1 MILKIT
7 LNSIKTIVCS
17 CIIALTFLFSL
28 TINSQEVGQ
37 EYLVNPG
44 INTTNA
50 ATSSTPETG
59 VDGSGNFPANLGG
72 WGSGNNGAYAPANT
86 TVNGNCHSA
95 DRMFKFF
102 KVGGA
107 SGQYVTQTV
116 TLPAGNFNWSF
127 WTKWGALVSWD
138 NDGDSTPKFTIL
150 TNDDNDASWEVVETV
165 ITTQPTTVDTWEQQ
179 TGTYTN
185 DIERQVR
192 IKFSKYGGTQTAPS
206 NLNQLMFIDDVSLN
220 YAGSYTASADDTS
233 LSDLTIDGVTIAG
246 FTSQKSNYDVLLA
259 EGTIVVPTV
268 VATTTS
274 ANATNAVTDAT
285 SIPGTT
291 SILVTAED
299 GTTTNTV
306 TINFSVLEVGQEF
319 LVNPSINSATGEN
332 STTPDTGVDGNGNF
346 PANLGGW
353 GTGSGGAYAVSTDLN
368 GDCHSEDRM
377 FKLFK
382 KGDAGGQFITQ
393 TVLLPAGTY
402 DWSFYTK
409 WMVLVSWGNTDDYEP
424 TFKIQTY
431 NNEESSWDDLQT
443 VVTTQPTATDT
454 WVQQIGTFTNS
465 IERQVRI
472 KFHKY
477 GGLNNALSN
486 LGELMFIDD
495 VSLKYKNSSL
505 SLSDE
510 ELMTLSIYPNPATD
524 HIFVDG
530 VQNIKSI
537 KVYSILGCLEKE
549 VFNTHKIEVSNL
561 ASGIYVVKVRNGTN
575 VISKKFIKQ

>member
-1 MILKIT
+1 MTKT
-7 LNSIKTIVCS
+7 NTQNSIKTIWCNS
-17 CIIALTFLFSL
+17 IIALTFLFSL
-28 TINSQEVGQ
+28 TISSQEVGQ

-44 INTTNA
+44 INTTNVT
-50 ATSSTPETG
+50 TSSTPETG

-72 WGSGNNGAYAPANT
+72 WGSGNNGAYATANAT
-86 TVNGNCHSA
+86 TNGDCHSA
-95 DRMFKFF
+95 DRMFKMF
-102 KVGGA
+102 KVGGSA
-107 SGQYVTQTV
+107 GQYVTQTV

-150 TNDDNDASWEVVETV
+150 TNDDNDASWEEVETV
-165 ITTQPTTVDTWEQQ
+165 ITTQPTTVDTWVQQ
-179 TGTYTN
+179 TGTYAN

-192 IKFSKYGGTQTAPS
+192 IKFSKYGGTSEAPS

-220 YAGSYTASADDTS
+220 YASPYSASPDDTS
-233 LSDLTIDGVTIAG
+233 LSDLTIDGVTING
-246 FTSQKSNYDVLLA
+246 FTSTGSTYDVLLS
-259 EGTIVVPTV
+259 EGTTVVPTV

-306 TINFSVLEVGQEF
+306 TINFSALQVGQEL

-332 STTPDTGVDGNGNF
+332 STTPETGVDGTGNF

-353 GTGSGGAYAVSTDLN
+353 GTGNGGAYAVSASQN

-382 KGDAGGQFITQ
+382 KGDAGGQFVTQ

-409 WMVLVSWGNTDDYEP
+409 WMTLVSWGNTGDFEP

-431 NNEESSWDDLQT
+431 NNNSWEDLQV
-443 VVTTQPTATDT
+443 VVTTQPTTVDT
-454 WVQQIGTFTNS
+454 WVQQTGTFTNTV
-465 IERQVRI
+465 ERQVRI
-472 KFHKY
+472 RFHKY
-477 GGLNNALSN
+477 GGVTDNLSN

-495 VSLKYKNSSL
+495 VSLTYKNSSL
-505 SLSDE
+505 SISDE
-510 ELMTLSIYPNPATD
+510 KLMSLSIYPNPASG
-524 HIFVDG
+524 IISVNG
-530 VQNIKSI
+530 VENIKSI
-537 KVYSILGCLEKE
+537 KIYSILGSLEKE
-549 VFNTHKIEVSNL
+549 VFNTNQIDISELS
-561 ASGIYVVKVRNGTN
+561 SGIHLIKIDNGT
-575 VISKKFIKQ
+575 VFSKKIIKQ

>member
-1 MILKIT
+1 MIET
-7 LNSIKTIVCS
+7 NTQNSIKTIWCNS
-17 CIIALTFLFSL
+17 IIALTFLFSL
-28 TINSQEVGQ
+28 TISSQEVGQ

-44 INTTNA
+44 INTTNVT
-50 ATSSTPETG
+50 TSSTPETG

-72 WGSGNNGAYAPANT
+72 WGSGNNGAYATANT
-86 TVNGNCHSA
+86 TTNGDCHSA
-95 DRMFKFF
+95 DRMFKMF
-102 KVGGA
+102 KVGGSA
-107 SGQYVTQTV
+107 GQYVTQTV

-150 TNDDNDASWEVVETV
+150 TNDDNDASWEEVETV
-165 ITTQPTTVDTWEQQ
+165 ITTQPTTVDTWVQQ
-179 TGTYTN
+179 TGTYAN

-192 IKFSKYGGTQTAPS
+192 IKFSKYGGTSEAPS

-220 YAGSYTASADDTS
+220 YASPYSASPDDTS
-233 LSDLTIDGVTIAG
+233 LSDLTIDGVTING
-246 FTSQKSNYDVLLA
+246 FTSTGSTYDVLLS
-259 EGTIVVPTV
+259 EGTTVVPTV

-306 TINFSVLEVGQEF
+306 TINFSALQVGQEL

-332 STTPDTGVDGNGNF
+332 STTPETGVDGTGNF

-353 GTGSGGAYAVSTDLN
+353 GTGNGGAYAVSASQN

-382 KGDAGGQFITQ
+382 KGDAGGQFVTQ

-409 WMVLVSWGNTDDYEP
+409 WMTLVSWGNTGDFEP

-431 NNEESSWDDLQT
+431 NNNSWEDLQV
-443 VVTTQPTATDT
+443 VVTTQPTTVDT
-454 WVQQIGTFTNS
+454 WVQQTGTFTNTV
-465 IERQVRI
+465 ERQVRI
-472 KFHKY
+472 RFHKY
-477 GGLNNALSN
+477 GGVTDNLSN

-495 VSLKYKNSSL
+495 VSLTYKNSSL
-505 SLSDE
+505 SISDE
-510 ELMTLSIYPNPATD
+510 KLMSLSIYPNPASG
-524 HIFVDG
+524 IISVNG
-530 VQNIKSI
+530 VENIKSI
-537 KVYSILGCLEKE
+537 KIYSILGSLEKE
-549 VFNTHKIEVSNL
+549 VFNTNQIDISELS
-561 ASGIYVVKVRNGTN
+561 SGIHLIKIDNGT
-575 VISKKFIKQ
+575 VFSKKIIKQ

>member
-1 MILKIT
+1 MT
-7 LNSIKTIVCS
+7 ETNTQNSIKTIWCNS
-17 CIIALTFLFSL
+17 IIALTFLFSL
-28 TINSQEVGQ
+28 TISSQEVGQ

-44 INTTNA
+44 INTTNVT
-50 ATSSTPETG
+50 TSSTPETG

-72 WGSGNNGAYAPANT
+72 WGSGNNGAYATANT
-86 TVNGNCHSA
+86 TTNGDCHSA
-95 DRMFKFF
+95 DRMFKMF
-102 KVGGA
+102 KVGGSA
-107 SGQYVTQTV
+107 GQYVTQTV

-150 TNDDNDASWEVVETV
+150 TNDDNDASWEEVETV
-165 ITTQPTTVDTWEQQ
+165 ITTQPTTVDTWVQQ
-179 TGTYTN
+179 TGTYAN

-192 IKFSKYGGTQTAPS
+192 IKFSKYGGTSEAPS

-220 YAGSYTASADDTS
+220 YASPYSASPDDTS
-233 LSDLTIDGVTIAG
+233 LSDLTIDGVTING
-246 FTSQKSNYDVLLA
+246 FTSTGSTYDVLLS
-259 EGTIVVPTV
+259 EGTTVVPTV

-306 TINFSVLEVGQEF
+306 TINFSALQVGQEL

-332 STTPDTGVDGNGNF
+332 STTPETGVDGTGNF

-353 GTGSGGAYAVSTDLN
+353 GTGNGGAYAVSASQN

-382 KGDAGGQFITQ
+382 KGDAGGQFVTQ

-409 WMVLVSWGNTDDYEP
+409 WMTLVSWGNTGDFEP

-431 NNEESSWDDLQT
+431 NNNSWEDLQV
-443 VVTTQPTATDT
+443 VVTTQPTTVDT
-454 WVQQIGTFTNS
+454 WVQQTGTFTNTV
-465 IERQVRI
+465 ERQVRI
-472 KFHKY
+472 RFHKY
-477 GGLNNALSN
+477 GGVTDNLSN

-495 VSLKYKNSSL
+495 VSLTYKNSSL
-505 SLSDE
+505 SISDE
-510 ELMTLSIYPNPATD
+510 KLMSLSIYPNPASG
-524 HIFVDG
+524 IISVNG
-530 VQNIKSI
+530 VENIKSI
-537 KVYSILGCLEKE
+537 KIYSILGSLEKE
-549 VFNTHKIEVSNL
+549 VFNTNQIDISELS
-561 ASGIYVVKVRNGTN
+561 SGIHLIKIDNGT
-575 VISKKFIKQ
+575 VFSKKIIKQ